1 MADRLCPT
9 SPPLWVG
16 GHGFTRSTTRL
27 RRRYI
32 RWYGKTWRL
41 FYAAI
46 EEGWQTGLPD
56 FVRAEFAGYLDCSVM
71 QRGFAHLACE
81 DCGLPRLVAFTCAGR
96 GFCPTCLG
104 RRMNQTTHNLLAH
117 VLPAA
122 PLRQRVLS
130 LPYAL
135 RAPLAYEP
143 GLMGVVARVFADS
156 LLRWYGRR
164 LAPNNGTSQGG
175 LLTVIQ
181 RSSGDM
187 RLNPH
192 LHVVALDGLYVAG
205 PDGQPVFRALGHLK
219 TDEVADVVQV
229 VKIRVLKA
237 LLSQR
242 CGAGQSRRS
251 GGGRRPRGSR
261 PGARAIGD
269 SRRCWVAARGPGRAQ
284 ARARGSGRTWWA

>member
-1 MADRLCPT
+1 VASCAHGRKALSDVAAA
-9 SPPLWVG
+9 VG
-16 GHGFTRSTTRL
+16 RGPRVYEKHDPFAQALHQVVRENLAT
-27 RRRYI
+27 
-32 RWYGKTWRL
+32 

-104 RRMNQTTHNLLAH
+104 GRMNQTTHNLLAH

-122 PLRQRVLS
+122 PLRQWVLS

-156 LLRWYGRR
+156 LLRW
-164 LAPNNGTSQGG
+164 
-175 LLTVIQ
+175 
-181 RSSGDM
+181 
-187 RLNPH
+187 
-192 LHVVALDGLYVAG
+192 
-205 PDGQPVFRALGHLK
+205 
-219 TDEVADVVQV
+219 
-229 VKIRVLKA
+229 
-237 LLSQR
+237 
-242 CGAGQSRRS
+242 
-251 GGGRRPRGSR
+251 
-261 PGARAIGD
+261 
-269 SRRCWVAARGPGRAQ
+269 
-284 ARARGSGRTWWA
+284 